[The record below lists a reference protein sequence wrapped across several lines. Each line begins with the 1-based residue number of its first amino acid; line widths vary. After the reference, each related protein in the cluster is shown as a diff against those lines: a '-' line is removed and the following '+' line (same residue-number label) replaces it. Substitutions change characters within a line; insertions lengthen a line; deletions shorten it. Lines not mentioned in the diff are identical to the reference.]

1 MRTSTSTNSSR
12 VSKTNSTHHVTRS
25 PILKRPGNRR
35 DVSHRLTVS
44 LELMARPRI
53 KVRSSVDQRINKA
66 YKQLTRHEAKAA
78 LIRLDMRKLATS

>member
-1 MRTSTSTNSSR
+1 
-12 VSKTNSTHHVTRS
+12 
-25 PILKRPGNRR
+25 
-35 DVSHRLTVS
+35 
-44 LELMARPRI
+44 MARPRI